1 MRKNAESTKKAKRTG
16 ITEYV
21 IHAVF
26 IAIMAVSIAFLWNA
40 VQTKADTKKTAEK
53 SAKMQSEE
61 ALKKRTQGNEGEL
74 SGQSGTSETPQKFTV
89 VLDPGHGGEQSGA
102 ARDGE
107 SVEEKTLNLKIAQYL
122 KKELETYEN
131 VTVYLTREDDTDV
144 DLPNRTKVSVDK
156 KADVMISLH
165 NNAAGACAAYDHGC
179 TVLAA
184 KDGYKDALALEEQK
198 LSCNILNELSKLG
211 IENQG
216 ILLRDS
222 EANEKYPNGALADY
236 YAIIRGGVTNDIPTV
251 LIEHAFI
258 DNAGDYAKY
267 LSSDEKLSKLA
278 VADATGIARYY
289 QLIKKSDSAAS
300 SKEDGNSLKQNA
312 DISKEN
318 ANILK
323 NNADTS
329 NNAGA
334 SKDKSENITGAEK
347 KCQLEPLVNYREKLV
362 HAIDGN
368 AKHNKISYR
377 TYYSENEI
385 GKDEN
390 NIMQENSQEIEAFQK
405 ITDLLESNSWRNL
418 KEFYRLENAGTA
430 GQSEVNSSNVPN
442 ELNKINKQSQMQD
455 IGSDGDNSSQ
465 NDKKKEVGTMKIALA
480 VCNIILLCCIVVAV
494 KISRKN
500 RIKIEERK

>member
-1 MRKNAESTKKAKRTG
+1 MRKNAESTKRAKRTG

-26 IAIMAVSIAFLWNA
+26 MAIMAVSIAFLWNV
-40 VQTKADTKKTAEK
+40 VQTKADTNKTAGK
-53 SAKMQSEE
+53 STKMQSEE
-61 ALKKRTQGNEGEL
+61 ALKKQTQGNEGEL
-74 SGQSGTSETPQKFTV
+74 SGRSGTSETPRKLTV
-89 VLDPGHGGEQSGA
+89 VLDPGHGGDQSGA

-107 SVEEKTLNLKIAQYL
+107 SVEEKTLNLKIARYL
-122 KKELETYEN
+122 KEELETYEN
-131 VTVYLTREDDTDV
+131 VTVYLTRKDDSDV

-198 LSCNILNELSKLG
+198 LSCNILNELAKLG

-222 EANEKYPNGALADY
+222 EANEKYPNGVLADY

-258 DNAGDYAKY
+258 DNASDYAKY
-267 LSSDEKLSKLA
+267 LSSDEKLLKLA
-278 VADATGIARYY
+278 EADATGIARYY
-289 QLIKKSDSAAS
+289 QLIKKS
-300 SKEDGNSLKQNA
+300 EDIA
-312 DISKEN
+312 
-318 ANILK
+318 
-323 NNADTS
+323 
-329 NNAGA
+329 
-334 SKDKSENITGAEK
+334 GAEK
-347 KCQLEPLVNYREKLV
+347 KCQSEPLVNYREKLV

-377 TYYSENEI
+377 TYYTENEA
-385 GKDEN
+385 GKAK
-390 NIMQENSQEIEAFQK
+390 NSFMGANPQEIEAFQK
-405 ITDLLESNSWRNL
+405 ITDLLESSSRMDL

-430 GQSEVNSSNVPN
+430 EQSEVNSSNVPN
-442 ELNKINKQSQMQD
+442 KLNKINKQSQMQD
-455 IGSDGDNSSQ
+455 MGSDGDNSSQ
-465 NDKKKEVGTMKIALA
+465 NDKKKEVGPMKIALA
-480 VCNIILLCCIVVAV
+480 ICNIILLCCIVAAI

-500 RIKIEERK
+500 RIKIEERR

>member
-1 MRKNAESTKKAKRTG
+1 MRKNAESTKKVKRTG

-26 IAIMAVSIAFLWNA
+26 TAVMAVSIAFLWNA
-40 VQTKADTKKTAEK
+40 VQIQADTNKAVEK
-53 SAKMQSEE
+53 STKMQSEE
-61 ALKKRTQGNEGEL
+61 ELKKQIQGNEAEL
-74 SGQSGTSETPQKFTV
+74 SEVSRTSETPQKLTV
-89 VLDPGHGGEQSGA
+89 VLDPGHGGDQSGA

-107 SVEEKTLNLKIAQYL
+107 SVEEKTLNLKIARYL
-122 KKELETYEN
+122 KEELETYEN
-131 VTVYLTREDDTDV
+131 VTVYLTREDDSDV
-144 DLPNRTKVSVDK
+144 DLPDRTKVSVDK

-211 IENQG
+211 IENQS

-258 DNAGDYAKY
+258 DNASDYAKY
-267 LSSDEKLSKLA
+267 LSSDEKLSELA

-289 QLIKKSDSAAS
+289 QLIKKSDSLTD
-300 SKEDGNSLKQNA
+300 SKENGNSLKRNA
-312 DISKEN
+312 DTSKEN
-318 ANILK
+318 ANASK

-329 NNAGA
+329 NNASA
-334 SKDKSENITGAEK
+334 SKNESENITGSEK

-377 TYYSENEI
+377 TYYSENKT
-385 GKDEN
+385 GKDGN
-390 NIMQENSQEIEAFQK
+390 SITGENSQEIEAFQK
-405 ITDLLESNSWRNL
+405 ITDLLESNSWRDL
-418 KEFYRLENAGTA
+418 KEFYRLETAGTA
-430 GQSEVNSSNVPN
+430 EQSEVNSSNVSK
-442 ELNKINKQSQMQD
+442 ESNKMNKQSRMQD
-455 IGSDGDNSSQ
+455 MGSDGDNSSQ

-480 VCNIILLCCIVVAV
+480 VCNIILLCCIVVAI

>member
-1 MRKNAESTKKAKRTG
+1 MRKNAKSTKNVKRTG
-16 ITEYV
+16 ITEYI
-21 IHAVF
+21 IHTVF
-26 IAIMAVSIAFLWNA
+26 IVLMAVSIAFLWNV
-40 VQTKADTKKTAEK
+40 VQTKADTNKTVEK
-53 SAKMQSEE
+53 STKMQSEE

-74 SGQSGTSETPQKFTV
+74 SGQSGTSETPQKLTV
-89 VLDPGHGGEQSGA
+89 VLDPGHGGDQSGA

-107 SVEEKTLNLKIAQYL
+107 SVEEKTLNLKIARYL
-122 KKELETYEN
+122 KAELETYEN
-131 VTVYLTREDDTDV
+131 VTVYLTREDDSDV
-144 DLPNRTKVSVDK
+144 DLPDRTKVSVDK

-258 DNAGDYAKY
+258 DNASDYATY

-278 VADATGIARYY
+278 EADATGIARYY
-289 QLIKKSDSAAS
+289 QLIKKSDSS
-300 SKEDGNSLKQNA
+300 IG
-312 DISKEN
+312 
-318 ANILK
+318 
-323 NNADTS
+323 
-329 NNAGA
+329 
-334 SKDKSENITGAEK
+334 SKDKSGNITSSEK

-377 TYYSENEI
+377 TYYSENEA

-390 NIMQENSQEIEAFQK
+390 SITGENSQEIEVFQK
-405 ITDLLESNSWRNL
+405 ITNLLQSNSWIDL
-418 KEFYRLENAGTA
+418 KEFYRLETAGTA
-430 GQSEVNSSNVPN
+430 EKTQTEDPYRSN
-442 ELNKINKQSQMQD
+442 ELNKVNKQSKAENM
-455 IGSDGDNSSQ
+455 GSNAGKNSLQ

-480 VCNIILLCCIVVAV
+480 VCNIILLCCIVVAI

>member
-1 MRKNAESTKKAKRTG
+1 MRKNAESTKRTG
-16 ITEYV
+16 ITEYI

-26 IAIMAVSIAFLWNA
+26 MTVMAVSIVFLWNA
-40 VQTKADTKKTAEK
+40 VQIKADANETAGK
-53 SAKMQSEE
+53 NINMKSEE
-61 ALKKRTQGNEGEL
+61 KLKKQTQGNEDKL
-74 SGQSGTSETPQKFTV
+74 SGQSGTSETPQKLTV
-89 VLDPGHGGEQSGA
+89 VLDPGHGGDQSGA
-102 ARDGE
+102 ARDSE
-107 SVEEKTLNLKIAQYL
+107 SVEEKTLNLKIARYL
-122 KKELETYEN
+122 KEELETYEN

-144 DLPNRTKVSVDK
+144 DLPDRTKVSVDK

-184 KDGYKDALALEEQK
+184 KDGYKDTLALEEQK

-211 IENQG
+211 IEDQG

-222 EANEKYPNGALADY
+222 EANEKYPNGTLADY

-258 DNAGDYAKY
+258 DNASDYAKY
-267 LSSDEKLSKLA
+267 LSSDKKLSKLA

-289 QLIKKSDSAAS
+289 QLIKKS
-300 SKEDGNSLKQNA
+300 
-312 DISKEN
+312 
-318 ANILK
+318 
-323 NNADTS
+323 
-329 NNAGA
+329 
-334 SKDKSENITGAEK
+334 ENITGAEK
-347 KCQLEPLVNYREKLV
+347 KCQLEPLMNYREKLV

-377 TYYSENEI
+377 TYYSENEA
-385 GKDEN
+385 GKA
-390 NIMQENSQEIEAFQK
+390 ENSFTGANPQEIEVFQK
-405 ITDLLESNSWRNL
+405 ITDLLESSSRMDL
-418 KEFYRLENAGTA
+418 KEFYRLETAGTA
-430 GQSEVNSSNVPN
+430 EQSEVNSSNVPN

-455 IGSDGDNSSQ
+455 MGGDGDNSSQ

-480 VCNIILLCCIVVAV
+480 ICNIILLCCIIVAV

>member
-1 MRKNAESTKKAKRTG
+1 MRKNAESTKRAKRTG
-16 ITEYV
+16 ITEYI

-26 IAIMAVSIAFLWNA
+26 MTVMVVSVAFLWNA
-40 VQTKADTKKTAEK
+40 VQIRADANETAGKNTKMK
-53 SAKMQSEE
+53 SEE
-61 ALKKRTQGNEGEL
+61 ELKKQTQGNEAEL
-74 SGQSGTSETPQKFTV
+74 SGKSETSETPQKLTV
-89 VLDPGHGGEQSGA
+89 VLDPGHGGDQSGA

-107 SVEEKTLNLKIAQYL
+107 SVEEKTLNLKIAKYL
-122 KKELETYEN
+122 KEELETYEN
-131 VTVYLTREDDTDV
+131 VTVYLTREDDSDV
-144 DLPNRTKVSVDK
+144 DLTDRTKVSVDK

-211 IENQG
+211 IEDQG

-222 EANEKYPNGALADY
+222 EANEKYPNGTLADY
-236 YAIIRGGVTNDIPTV
+236 YAIIRGGVTNDIPTI

-258 DNAGDYAKY
+258 DNASDYAKY

-289 QLIKKSDSAAS
+289 QLIKKS
-300 SKEDGNSLKQNA
+300 
-312 DISKEN
+312 
-318 ANILK
+318 
-323 NNADTS
+323 
-329 NNAGA
+329 
-334 SKDKSENITGAEK
+334 ENITGVEK

-377 TYYSENEI
+377 TYYSENEA

-390 NIMQENSQEIEAFQK
+390 STMQENSQEIEAFQK
-405 ITDLLESNSWRNL
+405 ITDLLESNSWRDL
-418 KEFYRLENAGTA
+418 KEFYRLETA
-430 GQSEVNSSNVPN
+430 GAEGKSEANDSDMSNG
-442 ELNKINKQSQMQD
+442 LNKQSQMQD
-455 IGSDGDNSSQ
+455 MSGAGEKSSQ
-465 NDKKKEVGTMKIALA
+465 NDKKKEVGVMKIALV
-480 VCNIILLCCIVVAV
+480 VCNIILLCCIVVAI

>member
-1 MRKNAESTKKAKRTG
+1 MRKNAESTKRAKRTG
-16 ITEYV
+16 ITEYI

-26 IAIMAVSIAFLWNA
+26 MAVMAVSVAFLWNA
-40 VQTKADTKKTAEK
+40 VQIKADANEIVGENTKMK
-53 SAKMQSEE
+53 SEE
-61 ALKKRTQGNEGEL
+61 ELKKQMQGNESEL
-74 SGQSGTSETPQKFTV
+74 SRVSGTSEISETPQKLTV
-89 VLDPGHGGEQSGA
+89 VLDPGHGGDQSGA

-107 SVEEKTLNLKIAQYL
+107 SVEEKTLNLKIARYL
-122 KKELETYEN
+122 KEELETYEN
-131 VTVYLTREDDTDV
+131 VTVYLTREDDSDV

-258 DNAGDYAKY
+258 DNTSDYAKY

-289 QLIKKSDSAAS
+289 QLIKKS
-300 SKEDGNSLKQNA
+300 
-312 DISKEN
+312 EN
-318 ANILK
+318 
-323 NNADTS
+323 T
-329 NNAGA
+329 
-334 SKDKSENITGAEK
+334 TGTEK
-347 KCQLEPLVNYREKLV
+347 KCQLEPLTNYREKLV

-377 TYYSENEI
+377 TYYSENET

-390 NIMQENSQEIEAFQK
+390 SITGENSQEIEAFQK
-405 ITDLLESNSWRNL
+405 ITDFLESNSWMDL
-418 KEFYRLENAGTA
+418 KEFYRLKNAGTA
-430 GQSEVNSSNVPN
+430 EQSEVNNSNVSK
-442 ELNKINKQSQMQD
+442 ESNKMNKQSQMQD
-455 IGSDGDNSSQ
+455 MSSTGDDSSQ
-465 NDKKKEVGTMKIALA
+465 NDKKKEVGIMKIALA
-480 VCNIILLCCIVVAV
+480 VCNIILLCCIVVAI